1 MSTALDIRWEKL
13 LPENKEE
20 NIKTLALVAVM
31 AQKAFLA
38 AGGQANQFNFGFE
51 EVLKDWEKNEKLLVT
66 AWLGEEMVGEMY
78 ATVRVN
84 LYTGER
90 ELVAQLLLEDEKNVN
105 IEQNNVLTPIS
116 MLEFAHQ
123 ICDTY
128 QCVRVVGG

>member
-66 AWLGEEMVGEMY
+66 A
-78 ATVRVN
+78 
-84 LYTGER
+84 
-90 ELVAQLLLEDEKNVN
+90 
-105 IEQNNVLTPIS
+105 
-116 MLEFAHQ
+116 
-123 ICDTY
+123 
-128 QCVRVVGG
+128 